1 VLRRDE
7 SLADEF
13 MSSQHIGIDRRRISA
28 ASTSSPAANRSGP
41 EEMGRAN
48 QSGEH

>member
-1 VLRRDE
+1 VYP
-7 SLADEF
+7 
-13 MSSQHIGIDRRRISA
+13 A